1 MGFDPLSAIID
12 LVKDGVDKVFPDPK
26 DKLQAEQ
33 LKATLQQ
40 ALIDQGTKIIQ
51 AQASIVVAEAS
62 SDSVLAKN
70 WRPIT
75 MLTFV
80 GLVVCHWFGLNASGI
95 SEAQYLSLFDLIK
108 IGLGGYVVGRSM
120 EKVADSVGDAFGKKS

>member
-1 MGFDPLSAIID
+1 MPGFDPFSIIGDAVGKIID
-12 LVKDGVDKVFPDPK
+12 LFPKPE
-26 DKLQAEQ
+26 DKL
-33 LKATLQQ
+33 KAQELQNQITL
-40 ALIDQGTKIIQ
+40 ALNDAQSKLNQ
-51 AQASIVVAEAS
+51 AQASIIVAEAN

-80 GLVVCHWFGLNASGI
+80 ALVVCHWFGLNASGI

-108 IGLGGYVVGRSM
+108 IGLGGYVVGRSL
-120 EKVADSVGDAFGKKS
+120 EKVADSVGDSFGKK